1 MRIRSVV
8 SALIVA
14 LAGGLTAAPA
24 LAQSDDGPSR
34 TISVQGEGTVNVAPD
49 RAVVRFGVV
58 SEAETAEAARSQ
70 NADAAARSMNAVR
83 DLGIPDNRIRMEA
96 LQLQPRREYNP
107 ETRQR
112 EEKGYEAT
120 RQIVVNVDSL
130 DRLSVLVTRVVQEG
144 ANRLSGIQYDL
155 SDRDAVRND
164 ALREAAEA
172 AQAKAD
178 LLATALGASLGP
190 VQQIRE
196 QSFSFPRP
204 MMRME
209 AAAMKTAD
217 QAAPQPDAYAAG
229 EIEVSA
235 SVQVTFALQ

>member
-1 MRIRSVV
+1 MV
-8 SALIVA
+8 
-14 LAGGLTAAPA
+14 APA
-24 LAQSDDGPSR
+24 PAQPDNGPSR
-34 TISVQGEGTVNVAPD
+34 TVSVQGEGTVNVAPD

-58 SEAETAEAARSQ
+58 SRAETAEAARSQ
-70 NADAAARSMNAVR
+70 NADAAARAMNAVR

-96 LQLQPRREYNP
+96 LQLQPRSEYNP

-120 RQIVVNVDSL
+120 RQIVVDVDSL
-130 DRLSVLVTRVVQEG
+130 DRLPVLVTRVVQEG

-178 LLATALGASLGP
+178 LLATTLGASLGP
-190 VQQIRE
+190 VQEIRE

>member
-1 MRIRSVV
+1 MV
-8 SALIVA
+8 
-14 LAGGLTAAPA
+14 APA
-24 LAQSDDGPSR
+24 PAQSDDGPSR
-34 TISVQGEGTVNVAPD
+34 TISVQGEGTVSVAPD

-58 SEAETAEAARSQ
+58 SRAETAEAARSQ
-70 NADAAARSMNAVR
+70 NADAAARAMNAVR
-83 DLGIPDNRIRMEA
+83 DLDIPERRIRMEA

-112 EEKGYEAT
+112 EDKGYEAT
-120 RQIVVNVDSL
+120 RQVVVEVDSL
-130 DRLSVLVTRVVQEG
+130 DRLPVLVTRVVQEG

-155 SDRDAVRND
+155 SDRDAIRND

-172 AQAKAD
+172 ARAKAD
-178 LLATALGASLGP
+178 LLATTLGARLGP
-190 VQQIRE
+190 VQEIRE

-235 SVQVTFALQ
+235 SVQVTFFLQ

>member
-1 MRIRSVV
+1 MV
-8 SALIVA
+8 
-14 LAGGLTAAPA
+14 APA
-24 LAQSDDGPSR
+24 PAQSDDGPSR
-34 TISVQGEGTVNVAPD
+34 TISVQGEGTVSVAPD

-58 SEAETAEAARSQ
+58 SRAETAEAARSQ
-70 NADAAARSMNAVR
+70 NADAAARAMNAVR
-83 DLGIPDNRIRMEA
+83 DLDIPERRIRMEA

-112 EEKGYEAT
+112 EDKGYEAT
-120 RQIVVNVDSL
+120 RQIVVEVDSL
-130 DRLSVLVTRVVQEG
+130 DRLPVLVTRVVQEG

-155 SDRDAVRND
+155 SDRDAIRND

-172 AQAKAD
+172 ARAKAD
-178 LLATALGASLGP
+178 LLATTLGATLGP
-190 VQQIRE
+190 VQEIRE

-209 AAAMKTAD
+209 AAAMKTSD

-235 SVQVTFALQ
+235 SVQVTFFLQ

>member
-1 MRIRSVV
+1 MV
-8 SALIVA
+8 
-14 LAGGLTAAPA
+14 APA
-24 LAQSDDGPSR
+24 PAQSDDGPSR
-34 TISVQGEGTVNVAPD
+34 TISVQGEGTVSVAPD

-58 SEAETAEAARSQ
+58 SRAETAEAARSQ
-70 NADAAARSMNAVR
+70 NADAAARAMNAVR
-83 DLGIPDNRIRMEA
+83 DLDIPERRIRMEA

-112 EEKGYEAT
+112 EDKGYEAT
-120 RQIVVNVDSL
+120 RQIVVEVDSL
-130 DRLSVLVTRVVQEG
+130 DRLPVLVTRVVQEG

-155 SDRDAVRND
+155 SDRDAIRND

-172 AQAKAD
+172 ARAKAD

>member
-8 SALIVA
+8 SALIIA
-14 LAGGLTAAPA
+14 LAGSLAAAPA
-24 LAQSDDGPSR
+24 CAQPDDGLSR

-49 RAVVRFGVV
+49 RAVVRFGIV
-58 SEAETAEAARSQ
+58 SQAETAEAARSQ
-70 NADAAARSMNAVR
+70 NADAAARAMNAVR
-83 DLGIPDNRIRMEA
+83 DLGIPDDRIRMEA
-96 LQLQPRREYNP
+96 LQLQPRREYDP

-112 EEKGYEAT
+112 EERGYEAT
-120 RQIVVNVDSL
+120 RRVVVEVDSL
-130 DRLSVLVTRVVQEG
+130 DRLPVLVTRVVQEG
-144 ANRLSGIQYDL
+144 ANRLDGIQYDL
-155 SDRDAVRND
+155 SDRDTVRND
-164 ALREAAEA
+164 ALRKAAEA
-172 AQAKAD
+172 AQAKAG
-178 LLATALGASLGP
+178 LLATTLGASLGP
-190 VQQIRE
+190 VREIRE

-235 SVQVTFALQ
+235 SVQVTFLLQ

>member
-1 MRIRSVV
+1 MHSRSVASTFILV
-8 SALIVA
+8 LVWSLMV
-14 LAGGLTAAPA
+14 APA
-24 LAQSDDGPSR
+24 PAQSDNGPSR
-34 TISVQGEGTVNVAPD
+34 TVSVQGEGTVNVAPD

-58 SEAETAEAARSQ
+58 SRAETAEAARSQ
-70 NADAAARSMNAVR
+70 NADAAARAMNAVR

-96 LQLQPRREYNP
+96 LQLQPRREYDP

-130 DRLSVLVTRVVQEG
+130 DRLPVLVTRVVQEG

-178 LLATALGASLGP
+178 LLATTLGASLGP
-190 VQQIRE
+190 VQEIRE

>member
-1 MRIRSVV
+1 MRRSTVCV
-8 SALIVA
+8 LALLVGSLFVA
-14 LAGGLTAAPA
+14 GTT

-34 TISVQGEGTVNVAPD
+34 TISVQGEGTVRVAPD
-49 RAVVRFGVV
+49 RAVVRFGIV

-70 NADAAARSMNAVR
+70 NADAAARAMNAVR

-112 EEKGYEAT
+112 EDKGYEAT
-120 RQIVVNVDSL
+120 RQIVVEVDSL
-130 DRLSVLVTRVVQEG
+130 DRLPVLVTRVVQEG

-155 SDRDAVRND
+155 SDRDAIRND

-172 AQAKAD
+172 ARAKAD
-178 LLATALGASLGP
+178 LLATTLGATLGP
-190 VQQIRE
+190 VQEIRE

-235 SVQVTFALQ
+235 SVQVTFFLQ